1 MGDAADFVGAV
12 EELGP
17 NLTYL
22 ICRRAEMRSAFC
34 VRGSGF
40 GSGIPR
46 HMGVKEK
53 VIELEVLEEEK
64 KGMHN

>member
-22 ICRRAEMRSAFC
+22 ICRRTEMRSAFC
-34 VRGSGF
+34 VQKSGF
-40 GSGIPR
+40 SSEIPK
-46 HMGVKEK
+46 HIEVKEK
-53 VIELEVLEEEK
+53 VIELEVLEEKEK
-64 KGMHN
+64 DMHN